1 MLVVEGIEKALVG
14 WHERE
19 GKVGAIYSVDRI
31 HNLLEDDGLNP
42 KEREL
47 IIGALKLQVEMTQAD
62 DEDIPPILVNTADY
76 DELVHREKTGDFTP

>member
-1 MLVVEGIEKALVG
+1 M
-14 WHERE
+14 
-19 GKVGAIYSVDRI
+19 GAIYSVDRI

-76 DELVHREKTGDFTP
+76 DEVVHREKTGDFTP

>member
-47 IIGALKLQVEMTQAD
+47 IIGALKLQVEMTEAD

-76 DELVHREKTGDFTP
+76 DEVVHREKTGDFTP

>member
-76 DELVHREKTGDFTP
+76 DEVVHREKTGDFTP